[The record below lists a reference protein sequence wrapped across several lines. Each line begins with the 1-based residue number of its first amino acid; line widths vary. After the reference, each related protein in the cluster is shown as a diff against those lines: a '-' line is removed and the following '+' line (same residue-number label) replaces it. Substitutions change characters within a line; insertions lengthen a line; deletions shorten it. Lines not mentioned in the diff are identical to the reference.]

1 MNIGIIDADVIGKN
15 KHRFPNLAC
24 MKISSYHKSQGHNV
38 KLLLSYDDIEN
49 YDKVFISKVF
59 MDTVIPFEPED
70 KSMKNEEQIADFYKD
85 NILLNMPN
93 VSYGGTGFFY
103 DKAKPLPYEIEHSM
117 PDYHLYDDWVNERL
131 NEGINEEDKESI
143 IKKRR
148 KEFTYYLDYSIG
160 FVTRG
165 CIRGCTFC
173 VNKNYRQCLKH
184 SPVSEFLDESRPYI
198 CCLDDNVLSCRD
210 WKKCFDELIVT
221 GKKFQFKQG
230 CDERLLTDEKC
241 DYLFNKSKWIG
252 DRIFAFDNIKD
263 RRLIEKKLQMIRRH
277 TNNQIKFYTF
287 CGYNHDNIGVY
298 DEEFWAKDIADL
310 FERIKILM
318 EYGCLPY
325 VMRYKDYELSPY
337 RGIYITAASWCN
349 QPSLFRKMTFEEFSK
364 ARGMNNEDY
373 KKYKLDFDS
382 YLADGGKKGSCWR
395 YYDEFVE
402 KHPEIAEKYFHMRWD
417 YSNKN
422 KK

>member
-1 MNIGIIDADVIGKN
+1 MNIGIIDADLIRKK

-24 MKISSYHKSQGHNV
+24 MKISQYYKSQGHTV

-59 MDTVIPFEPED
+59 TDTPIPEGITDLSWVE
-70 KSMKNEEQIADFYKD
+70 
-85 NILLNMPN
+85 
-93 VSYGGTGFFY
+93 YGGTGFFY
-103 DKAKPLPYEIEHSM
+103 DKAMPLPYEIEHSK
-117 PDYHLYDDWVNERL
+117 PDYHLYDEFVAIALENRTKK
-131 NEGINEEDKESI
+131 KEL
-143 IKKRR
+143 
-148 KEFTYYLDYSIG
+148 EYYTDYSIG
-160 FVTRG
+160 FMTRG
-165 CIRGCTFC
+165 CIRGCSFC

-198 CCLDDNVLSCRD
+198 CLLDDNVLACRD
-210 WKKCFDELIVT
+210 WKEVFDELIAT

-252 DRIFAFDNIKD
+252 DKIFAFDNIKD
-263 RRLIEKKLQMIRRH
+263 RRIVENKLQMIRKH

-287 CGYNHDNIGVY
+287 CGYNHDNIDVY
-298 DEEFWAKDIADL
+298 DEEFWVKDIVDL

-337 RGIYITAASWCN
+337 RGIYITAAAWCN

-364 ARGMNNEDY
+364 ARGMSNEDY

-395 YYDEFVE
+395 YYDEFTE
-402 KHPEIAEKYFHMRWD
+402 KYPDIAEKYFNMRWD